1 MFPKLLSLT
10 KFSFRSILSLVNVV
24 LRLFRSVKVMFS
36 KLCKKGGIT
45 MHDNPKMMTIREI
58 AKTGL
63 LSEHALRLLLKE
75 GKLPAIY
82 IGNKALVNYD
92 KLRTELQNLD
102 TGLTINT
109 QTTD

>member
-1 MFPKLLSLT
+1 MQ
-10 KFSFRSILSLVNVV
+10 
-24 LRLFRSVKVMFS
+24 
-36 KLCKKGGIT
+36 G
-45 MHDNPKMMTIREI
+45 NPKMMTIREI

-102 TGLTINT
+102 TGLAINT